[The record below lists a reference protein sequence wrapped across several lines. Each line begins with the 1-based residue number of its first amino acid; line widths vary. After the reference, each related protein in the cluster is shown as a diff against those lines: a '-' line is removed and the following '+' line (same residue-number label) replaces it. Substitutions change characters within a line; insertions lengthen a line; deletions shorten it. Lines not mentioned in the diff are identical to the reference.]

1 MDELKMNLRTKIM
14 RGIVSKL
21 VSKWMSGKFGFD
33 VNLYINKIE
42 LETVDGKVCIRA
54 DINAE
59 IGQNDLIDA
68 MKSHV
73 DN

>member
-14 RGIVSKL
+14 RGIVSKF

-42 LETVDGKVCIRA
+42 IETINGKVCIRA
-54 DINAE
+54 DIDAE
-59 IGQNDLIDA
+59 LEQKDLVDVI
-68 MKSHV
+68 KTHV
-73 DN
+73 DA